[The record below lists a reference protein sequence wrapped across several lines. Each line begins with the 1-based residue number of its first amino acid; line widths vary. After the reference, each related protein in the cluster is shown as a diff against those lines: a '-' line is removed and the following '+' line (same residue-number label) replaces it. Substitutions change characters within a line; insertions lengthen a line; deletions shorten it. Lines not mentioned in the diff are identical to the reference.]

1 MQINLIAVGTK
12 MPDWIQKGFN
22 EYAKRMP
29 VECTLSLNEIP
40 TAQRSKNMGPTQ
52 ILDREGEEI
61 LKAIPKNNRI
71 IALDVL
77 GHSWN
82 TEQLAEQLNS
92 WMQTG
97 RDISLLIGGAE
108 GLSQKCLEKAEIK
121 WSLSPL
127 TFPHLLVRVIVAE
140 QLYRAS
146 SILKHH
152 PYHRG

>member
-29 VECTLSLNEIP
+29 VECTLSLIEIP

-97 RDISLLIGGAE
+97 RDISLFIGGAE